1 LLGAA
6 PSVAV
11 PSLLSEA
18 LSFAAL
24 ARAPSRSAVEFVSF
38 RFHYQHDGQRVFGVN
53 DGGSDLEIREIDR
66 HGVVTRAYVVGSML
80 YFESTD
86 QGWYR
91 FDEVASYRRL
101 VRTHPASRASAGSA
115 SHPDLTLRSL
125 PDRIV
130 GGRVFGAWRTRLH
143 VGGRSVSVTC
153 LYEKDTGY
161 LRSCTGPGYSVTLDH
176 YDDPANVVRV
186 PAVALRAP
194 FFFASER

>member
-1 LLGAA
+1 MPLALRSRAFTPERSSPVPDEPPGEAEQARKGSGVLPRLIRTVGVAAAAVVLLGAA

-91 FDEVASYRRL
+91 FDEAASYRRL
-101 VRTHPASRASAGSA
+101 LRTHPALRASAGSA

-130 GGRVFGAWRTRLH
+130 GGRVFGAW
-143 VGGRSVSVTC
+143 
-153 LYEKDTGY
+153 
-161 LRSCTGPGYSVTLDH
+161 
-176 YDDPANVVRV
+176 
-186 PAVALRAP
+186 
-194 FFFASER
+194 